1 MFKDNEFDLWCLRNG
16 ITNPAKNYIQMI
28 RSSEPSRLVHS
39 GPRNICG
46 RFPSIKMS
54 RTIQFESHKN
64 ELPRIREK
72 DQCKKTIEFYDQPEP
87 IRLNMKG
94 PDGQNRAFMRTPD
107 MFCIEDDGAGW
118 EEYKTEEELLKLEAK
133 NPNYYCRDEEGDWHC
148 PPGEQVALQFGCF
161 FRVKSSKDINWT
173 FQRWMEFLEDYYRAD
188 APIIPAEAREVVL
201 QNVAADPG
209 LSLESLCNLSKDT
222 ASRDDIFMMIAH
234 EVIFV
239 DLYAVAP
246 SELEFVKVYAD
257 EITAIAY
264 ANVIEVPSSANVH
277 APSYVD
283 IEHGSTLRWNGNLW
297 TVVNKGDALVG
308 ILSEENSFAEL
319 PLAVIEELI
328 RTGRITGV
336 KREPVAKTHPEVQKR
351 LAEATKE
358 DLAEANRR
366 VEIVRASL
374 RGETLPEEVPSRT
387 LEHWR
392 REYRIAEQSYGCGYV
407 GVLPK
412 PRRGNENPRI
422 DKASKD
428 FLNDFIGKNHENLK
442 RRKKYASFALYLA
455 EFEKEEVKRKG
466 IIAVSYK
473 TFCRAVKRRPKYQ
486 QTLKMRGHRA
496 AYKEKEFYMEL
507 ELTTPKHGER
517 PFHIGHIDHTKG
529 DAEFVCARTGMNL
542 GRPWVTRLMDAFCRR
557 ILASIMLFDPP
568 SYRSCMLVIRECVR
582 RFGRMPQIV
591 IVDGGLE
598 FSSAYFEGLLAWYE
612 CTKKERT
619 GKPNFGA
626 TDERLFGTTNTQFW
640 HNLEGNTQSTKD
652 VRQLTKAIN
661 PKNHAL
667 WTLEAGDQKLT
678 EWSYETYDT
687 IVHPALEG
695 QSPRDAF
702 NDGMERYGERKHRI
716 IPYDEPFRMMTLP
729 TTAKGTAKVQSNGVK
744 INNRYFWT
752 DDFKYSDVLGTTP
765 PVRYDPWDAGIS
777 YAYVLGKWALCRS
790 EKYAVFHGRSEREIM
805 LASTILRQK
814 DKLHGRNQSI
824 TTAKLAA
831 FLQSIEAQEVLL
843 RQQLADLAGRTA
855 LEALQAYSGS
865 FNPQVEPPTNR
876 VDPALPIQASVQPSE
891 TFSEGAP
898 QNLDIQTYGD
908 F

>member
-16 ITNPAKNYIQMI
+16 MTEPAKNYLQMV

-54 RTIQFESHKN
+54 RIIQFESHKN

-72 DQCKKTIEFYDQPEP
+72 DRCKKTLEFYDQPEP
-87 IRLNMKG
+87 IRLSVKG
-94 PDGQNRAFMRTPD
+94 PDGRNLGFMRTPD

-118 EEYKTEEELLKLEAK
+118 EEYKTEEQLIELEAK
-133 NPNYYCRDEEGDWHC
+133 NSNYYCRDEMGDWHC
-148 PPGEQVALQFGCF
+148 PPGEQFAQQFGFF
-161 FRVKSSKDINWT
+161 FRVRSSKDIDWI

-188 APIIPAEAREVVL
+188 SPIIPAEAKEAVL
-201 QNVAADPG
+201 QKAISDPG
-209 LSLESLCNLSKDT
+209 LSLERLCNLSKDT

-257 EITAIAY
+257 EVTAIAY
-264 ANVIEVPSSANVH
+264 ANVIEVSSSANAY

-283 IEHGSTLRWNGNLW
+283 IEHGSRLSWNGNVW
-297 TVVNKGDALVG
+297 TIVNKGDALVG
-308 ILSEENSFAEL
+308 MLAEDKSFAEL

-328 RTGRITGV
+328 KAGRITGV
-336 KREPVAKTHPEVQKR
+336 KTESAPSTHPEVAKR
-351 LAEATKE
+351 LAEAKKE
-358 DLAEANRR
+358 HLAEANRK

-374 RGETLPEEVPSRT
+374 RGEILPEEVPSRT
-387 LEHWR
+387 LERWKR
-392 REYRIAEQSYGCGYV
+392 DYRIAEKSYGCGYA
-407 GVLPK
+407 GLLPK
-412 PRRGNENPRI
+412 HRKGNENQRI
-422 DKASKD
+422 DQASKD
-428 FLNDFIGKNHENLK
+428 FLDDFIDKKHENLK
-442 RRKKYASFALYLA
+442 RRKKRSSYALYLA

-466 IIAVSYK
+466 ITAVSYK
-473 TFCRAVKRRPKYQ
+473 SFCRAVKRRPKHQ
-486 QTLKMRGHRA
+486 QTLKMRGQRA

-507 ELTTPKHGER
+507 ELTTPKHGEH

-529 DAEFVCARTGMNL
+529 DVEFVCARTGMNL

-557 ILASIMLFDPP
+557 ILAKILLFDPP
-568 SYRSCMLVIRECVR
+568 SYRSCMLVVRECVR
-582 RFGRMPQIV
+582 RFGRTPQIV

-598 FSSAYFEGLLAWYE
+598 FSSAYFESLLAWNE

-619 GKPNFGA
+619 GKPNFGS

-640 HNLEGNTQSTKD
+640 HNLEGNTQSTRD

-661 PKNHAL
+661 PKNHAI

-678 EWSYETYDT
+678 EWSYEVYDT
-687 IVHPALEG
+687 TVHPALDG
-695 QSPRDAF
+695 QSPREAF

-716 IPYDEPFRMMTLP
+716 IPYDENFRMMTLP
-729 TTAKGTAKVQSNGVK
+729 TTAKGTAKVQPNGVK
-744 INNRYFWT
+744 INNRYFWA
-752 DDFKYSDVLGTTP
+752 DDFKYSDVMGTTP
-765 PVRYDPWDAGIS
+765 PVRSDPWDTGAA
-777 YAYVLGKWALCRS
+777 YAFVLGKWTFCRS

-805 LASTILRQK
+805 LASSILRQK
-814 DKLHGRNQSI
+814 DKLHGRNQRIS
-824 TTAKLAA
+824 TAKLAA

-843 RQQLADLAGRTA
+843 RQQLADLAGRSA
-855 LEALQAYSGS
+855 LGDLQAYKGVNS
-865 FNPQVEPPTNR
+865 
-876 VDPALPIQASVQPSE
+876 ALPAQDGVQAEE
-891 TFSEGAP
+891 TLSEGAA
-898 QNLDIQTYGD
+898 QNLDIKTYGD